1 MQTDARRYVRKC
13 DKCQRHSK
21 MIHSPAEELHPI
33 SSPWP
38 FAMWG
43 MDIVGPLP
51 KATGGREYLL
61 AATDYFTKWIEAV
74 PLAKIREQEVV
85 KFMWEHLICRFG
97 IPYAVITDN
106 GKQFKGRK
114 VSAFCKEHGILQQA
128 STPRYPHHRGTGKP
142 RHQTI
147 LDNLKSSK
155 AHRKLFF

>member
-1 MQTDARRYVRKC
+1 MSANVISASDTRRWYTHRTGGRTPS
-13 DKCQRHSK
+13 DFE
-21 MIHSPAEELHPI
+21 PE
-33 SSPWP
+33 
-38 FAMWG
+38 FAMWE

-106 GKQFKGRK
+106 GKQAIQRK
-114 VSAFCKEHGILQQA
+114 VLAFCKEHGILQQA
-128 STPRYPHHRGTGKP
+128 STPRYPHHRGTGIKRSSITWRAAKP
-142 RHQTI
+142 TESY
-147 LDNLKSSK
+147 LTN
-155 AHRKLFF
+155 